1 MISWWAKEQ
10 HDRIECKPK
19 HRNKPEEAKSEQ
31 WQRLFSGE
39 SPVSVVRACIG
50 CDRCNGSSSILLATA
65 SDIIWYST
73 AIFVVLFRLMAAWAA
88 TWLHSGRSSSNEWWC
103 QAAYRRCTSHWLCR
117 VSRCLDSTHSPD
129 NTVRLTEFKKTPNGR
144 YIMNNSLSLPDG
156 SWSSSCSMNWARL
169 DPGWFGRIADPECG
183 EKWMWQMLQVLRVLT
198 GIGMSAWPH
207 DLHQKDVSLIKL
219 GFIDNIRS
227 ISWGSRNWNEPT
239 SWWSD
244 IQSTAL
250 FPWCL
255 GLKFQDDA
263 ATRCI
268 FQTHCNPAQLLTT
281 SHIHHSHPS
290 LQQAA
295 HQQIMLSRTTE

>member
-1 MISWWAKEQ
+1 MK
-10 HDRIECKPK
+10 DRIECKPK
-19 HRNKPEEAKSEQ
+19 HRNKPEKAKSEQ

-65 SDIIWYST
+65 SDMIWYST

-156 SWSSSCSMNWARL
+156 SWNSSCSMNWARL
-169 DPGWFGRIADPECG
+169 GSTWSGLIWANSWPWMWRKMDVADAAGAASAYRDRNVSMASWPASKGCIADKTG
-183 EKWMWQMLQVLRVLT
+183 FHWQY
-198 GIGMSAWPH
+198 
-207 DLHQKDVSLIKL
+207 
-219 GFIDNIRS
+219 
-227 ISWGSRNWNEPT
+227 
-239 SWWSD
+239 
-244 IQSTAL
+244 
-250 FPWCL
+250 
-255 GLKFQDDA
+255 
-263 ATRCI
+263 
-268 FQTHCNPAQLLTT
+268 
-281 SHIHHSHPS
+281 
-290 LQQAA
+290 
-295 HQQIMLSRTTE
+295 